1 MNILLGLG
9 QRFARMR
16 VGRKLAAAFGLVL
29 LLTAVLGAA
38 ALDALGNVSRAS
50 NELADRWMPG
60 VGHLSE
66 ARAAILEFRE
76 YEVKHATT
84 TDASYLP
91 EYEDKMAA
99 ARQRIDTELGA
110 YQDLGG
116 GPPDPALYE
125 AFRKPWQEYLAVH
138 EKLVALVHGGKQDD
152 ARDISDGAAKMAV
165 DDAIGALDQL
175 SAAGFNAG
183 RSAASRAGTVYARA
197 RILVVSLIALTLLVG
212 IVLAVGITRSLLR
225 QLGGQPDAAAQLAR
239 AVAEGDLTTVVQVA
253 PGDTTSLMACL
264 QSMQVSLARVVSL
277 VRDNAEQVAE
287 ASSQIAEGNQDL
299 SGRTEKQAS
308 ALQQTAA
315 TTEVLG
321 TTVRTNA
328 ANAERANALAHSASE
343 VAVRGGGVVLEVV
356 DTMHGIND
364 SARKISDIIGVIDG
378 IAFQTNIL
386 ALNAA
391 VEAARAG
398 EQGRG
403 FAVVAS
409 EVRAL
414 AQRSAAA
421 AKEIKTLIGASVDRM
436 VQGSALANQAGT
448 TMNEVVEAIRRVTDV
463 VAEISAAS
471 ADQSQGVAEVGKAV
485 NQMDEATQRNAA
497 LVEQSAA
504 AANSLR
510 DQSRELVEAVAVF
523 KTAPAGAVLA

>member
-1 MNILLGLG
+1 MRLLEGLK
-9 QRFARMR
+9 RRLARTT
-16 VGRKLAAAFGLVL
+16 VGRKLALAFALLLVL
-29 LLTAVLGAA
+29 TAALGAA
-38 ALDALGNVSRAS
+38 ALDALGNVSRS
-50 NELADRWMPG
+50 SSELADTWMPG
-60 VGHLSE
+60 VRHLAT
-66 ARAAILEFRE
+66 ARASILEFRE

-91 EYEDKMAA
+91 EYEDKMKA
-99 ARQRIDTELGA
+99 AREVIDAELAA
-110 YQDLGG
+110 YQALDGG
-116 GPPDPALYE
+116 TPNAEVFE

-138 EKLVALVHGGKQDD
+138 EKLLALVHGGKQDD
-152 ARDISDGAAKMAV
+152 ARDISDGAAKMAL
-165 DDAIGALDQL
+165 DDAVGALDRL
-175 SAAGFNAG
+175 SAAGFDSG
-183 RSAASRAGTVYARA
+183 RAAASRADTVYARA
-197 RILVVSLIALTLLVG
+197 RVTVWVLIGLALVVGL
-212 IVLAVGITRSLLR
+212 VLAVGITRSLLR
-225 QLGGQPDAAAQLAR
+225 QLGGQPAAAADLAR
-239 AVAEGDLTTVVQVA
+239 AVAAGDLTTHVAVA

-264 QSMQVSLARVVSL
+264 ESMQLSL
-277 VRDNAEQVAE
+277 VRVVAAVRGNAERVAA
-287 ASSQIAEGNQDL
+287 ASVQIADGNQDL
-299 SGRTEKQAS
+299 SGRTEQQAS

-321 TTVRTNA
+321 STVRTNA
-328 ANAERANALAHSASE
+328 AHAQRANDLAHDASE
-343 VAVRGGGVVLEVV
+343 VAARGGGVVMQVV
-356 DTMHGIND
+356 DTMHGINE

-421 AKEIKTLIGASVDRM
+421 AKEIKTLINGSVDRM

-448 TMNEVVEAIRRVTDV
+448 TMTEVVGAIRRVSDI
-463 VAEISAAS
+463 VAQISAAS
-471 ADQSQGVAEVGKAV
+471 ADQSQGVAEVGRAV
-485 NQMDEATQRNAA
+485 SQMDEATQRNAA

-523 KTAPAGAVLA
+523 KTEPLSQAAA